1 MNWRGQRRAVRRGFQ
16 NNCIPNESRDAC
28 PSSEEVR
35 QGHVIS
41 KIADAAALAYE
52 SQWRFVYIFWK
63 LRVPWKDRLITF
75 LVYLYVLA

>member
-1 MNWRGQRRAVRRGFQ
+1 MVYVPVRGT
-16 NNCIPNESRDAC
+16 
-28 PSSEEVR
+28 EEVR

-41 KIADAAALAYE
+41 KIADAGIR

>member
-1 MNWRGQRRAVRRGFQ
+1 MS
-16 NNCIPNESRDAC
+16 P
-28 PSSEEVR
+28 EEVR

-41 KIADAAALAYE
+41 KIADAGIR